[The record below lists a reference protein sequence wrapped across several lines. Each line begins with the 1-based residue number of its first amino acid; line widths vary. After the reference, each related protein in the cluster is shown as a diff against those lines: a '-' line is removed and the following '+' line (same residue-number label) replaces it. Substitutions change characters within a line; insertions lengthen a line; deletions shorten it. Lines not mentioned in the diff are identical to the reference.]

1 MIIQR
6 VLKNK
11 TSFLSWI
18 FLLLE
23 IWYVKVKKWQVVFGW
38 HCDYVFS
45 EKQSLPLC
53 VCVCEC
59 VMQQYYW

>member
-1 MIIQR
+1 M
-6 VLKNK
+6 LKNK
-11 TSFLSWI
+11 TPFLSWI

-45 EKQSLPLC
+45 EKQSLPVYVC
-53 VCVCEC
+53 VCVC
-59 VMQQYYW
+59 VNM